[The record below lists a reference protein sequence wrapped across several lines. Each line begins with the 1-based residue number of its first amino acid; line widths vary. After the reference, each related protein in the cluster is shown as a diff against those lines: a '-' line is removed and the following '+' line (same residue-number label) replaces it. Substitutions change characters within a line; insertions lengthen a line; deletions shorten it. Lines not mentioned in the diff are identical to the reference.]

1 MLLACEPRW
10 HPNLRDQARPL
21 DAPPMTDHVTPS
33 PLSISVIYDADRR
46 RGSFE
51 IEEPTQNT
59 IWERLKQAAA
69 NLGADARIVDNVI
82 DLSWAGVLDILRDF
96 GTRDQQVAYNFRF
109 RPVGDAQPRIRE
121 YQEERRQ
128 VREAQGTLRLSISE
142 AEIETRLRALGFV
155 RELKWFQ
162 KRDLRRLLSL
172 QNGANFS
179 VPGAGKT
186 SVAFALTLLA
196 GGPEQ
201 YVLVVCPKSAFPTWA
216 GVVAE
221 CMDPALGSEPFQIL
235 SGSAYAI
242 EAALASG
249 ARRFVINYDMMIQI
263 PEVIAAFLARN
274 AVHLIL
280 DEAHRMK
287 AGEASQRGALLLNV
301 ASLPA
306 RRDILTG
313 TPMPQ
318 SPTDLVSQLN
328 FLWPGQGLGLEISRG
343 RLPREVLGDLYA
355 RTTKEELGLPPRTTR
370 FHQVEMGRGQLALYS
385 LVRSQALRQLSN
397 IRSGAIDFVS
407 ARRSV
412 MRLLQLSSN
421 PTLALRSITSD
432 IAGVNS
438 GLVDQVLEDGPSPKM
453 RAVASM
459 ARDLARQ
466 GRKSV
471 IWTIFTDTIEQ
482 MAAGLA
488 DLNPVTIYGAIPS
501 GDAANPHTREGR
513 LRRIHEDPS
522 CMLMI
527 ANPAAAGEGISLHK
541 AVHEALYLDRSYV
554 STHFLQ
560 SIDRIHRLGL
570 DPDVVTNVH
579 IFQTKAPQGL
589 GCIDHSVSRRLGQKI
604 RALQQ
609 LLDDRDL
616 HQVAYDEENS
626 EEPIEYDVE
635 FQDLV
640 DLVEELEGKLRFDE
654 DEAE

>member
-1 MLLACEPRW
+1 MDNRAT
-10 HPNLRDQARPL
+10 H
-21 DAPPMTDHVTPS
+21 S
-33 PLSISVIYDADRR
+33 PLTVSIAYDADRR
-46 RGSFE
+46 RG
-51 IEEPTQNT
+51 ILAIAQPTQNT

-69 NLGADARIVDNVI
+69 GLGPDSRIVDNSI
-82 DLSWAGVLDILRDF
+82 ELSWAGVLDILRDF
-96 GTRDQQVAYNFRF
+96 GTREQQLAHNFRF
-109 RPVGDAQPRIRE
+109 RAEGDAQRRIRE
-121 YQEERRQ
+121 YQQDRQ
-128 VREAQGTLRLSISE
+128 KVREAQGTLKLVISDEEITRRLT
-142 AEIETRLRALGFV
+142 AFGFK

-186 SVAFALTLLA
+186 TVTLALQLLS
-196 GGPEQ
+196 GGADQ
-201 YVLVVCPKSAFPTWA
+201 RVLVVCPKSAFLAWA
-216 GVVAE
+216 SVVSE
-221 CMDPALGSEPFQIL
+221 CMDPSHHAEPFRIL
-235 SGSAYAI
+235 SGNAYAI
-242 EAALASG
+242 EAALAG
-249 ARRFVINYDMMIQI
+249 DGRRFVINYDMMIQI
-263 PEVIAAFLARN
+263 PEIIASFLSRTS
-274 AVHLIL
+274 VHVIL
-280 DEAHRMK
+280 DESHRMK
-287 AGEASQRGALLLNV
+287 AGEASQRGALLLNLS
-301 ASLPA
+301 SLPV

-318 SPTDLVSQLN
+318 SPSDLVSQLN

-343 RLPREVLGDLYA
+343 RLPREVLGDLYV
-355 RTTKEELGLPPRTTR
+355 RTTKDELGLPKRITK
-370 FHQVEMGRGQLALYS
+370 FHQVEMGRGQLALYG

-397 IRSGAIDFVS
+397 IRAGDIDFVN

-421 PTLALRSITSD
+421 PTLALRSITAD
-432 IAGVNS
+432 ITGVNS

-453 RAVASM
+453 RAVAAM
-459 ARDLARQ
+459 ARDLAKQ
-466 GRKSV
+466 GRKCV

-482 MAAGLA
+482 LAAGLA
-488 DLNPVTIYGAIPS
+488 DLNPVTLYGAIPS
-501 GDAANPHTREGR
+501 GSADDPNSREGR
-513 LRRIHEDPS
+513 IRRIHEDPS
-522 CMLMI
+522 CMLLI
-527 ANPAAAGEGISLHK
+527 ANPAAAGEGISLHM
-541 AVHEALYLDRSYV
+541 ACHEAIYLDRSYV

-570 DPDVVTNVH
+570 PPDVITNVH

-589 GCIDHSVSRRLGQKI
+589 GCIDHSVSRRLGLKI

-626 EEPIEYDVE
+626 EEPIEYDVD

-654 DEAE
+654 DEGA

>member
-1 MLLACEPRW
+1 MNDLAAS
-10 HPNLRDQARPL
+10 QA
-21 DAPPMTDHVTPS
+21 
-33 PLSISVIYDADRR
+33 PLSVSITYDAGRR
-46 RGSFE
+46 RGAFE
-51 IEEPTQNT
+51 IEGPTQNT

-69 NLGADARIVDNVI
+69 NLGSDSRIIENVI
-82 DLSWAGVLDILRDF
+82 DVTWAGVLDILRDF
-96 GTRDQQVAYNFRF
+96 GTKDQQLAHNFRF
-109 RPVGDAQPRIRE
+109 RPHGEAKQRVRE
-121 YQEERRQ
+121 YQEERKK
-128 VREAQGTLRLSISE
+128 VREAQGTLKLSITE
-142 AEIETRLRALGFV
+142 AEIETRLKALGFV

-186 SVAFALTLLA
+186 TVTLALHLLNS
-196 GGPEQ
+196 GPEQ
-201 YVLVVCPKSAFPTWA
+201 HILVISPKSAFPAWLD
-216 GVVAE
+216 VVDE
-221 CMDPALGSEPFQIL
+221 CMDEAHRDEPFHIL

-242 EAALASG
+242 EAALAG
-249 ARRFVINYDMMIQI
+249 GGRRFAINYDMMIQI
-263 PEVIAAFLARN
+263 PEIIAAYLARHS
-274 AVHLIL
+274 VHLVL

-287 AGEASQRGALLLNV
+287 AGEASQRGALLLNL

-343 RLPREVLGDLYA
+343 RLPRDVLGDLYA
-355 RTTKEELGLPPRTTR
+355 RTTKDELGLPKRTTL

-397 IRSGAIDFVS
+397 IRAGAIDFVS

-421 PTLALRSITSD
+421 PTLALRAITGD

-438 GLVDQVLEDGPSPKM
+438 GLVDQVLEDGASPKM
-453 RAVASM
+453 RSVAAM
-459 ARDLARQ
+459 ARQLAKQ

-488 DLNPVTIYGAIPS
+488 DLNPVTLYGAIPS
-501 GDAANPHTREGR
+501 GDPNDPNTREGR
-513 LRRIHEDPS
+513 IRRIHEDPS
-522 CMLMI
+522 CMVLI
-527 ANPAAAGEGISLHK
+527 ANPAAAGEGINLHM

-560 SIDRIHRLGL
+560 SVDRIHRLGL
-570 DPDVVTNVH
+570 PPDVVTNVH

-609 LLDDRDL
+609 LLDDKDL
-616 HQVAYDEENS
+616 HQVAFDEENS

-640 DLVEELEGKLRFDE
+640 DLVEELEGKLSFDE
-654 DEAE
+654 EEGQ

>member
-1 MLLACEPRW
+1 MNDRAT
-10 HPNLRDQARPL
+10 QA
-21 DAPPMTDHVTPS
+21 
-33 PLSISVIYDADRR
+33 PLSVSIIYDPSRR
-46 RGSFE
+46 RGVLE
-51 IEEPTQNT
+51 IASPTQNT

-69 NLGADARIVDNVI
+69 NLGGDARIVENVI
-82 DLSWAGVLDILRDF
+82 DVSWAGVLDILRDF
-96 GTRDQQVAYNFRF
+96 GTKDQQLAHNFRF
-109 RPVGDAQPRIRE
+109 RPIGEAQQRIRE
-121 YQEERRQ
+121 YQEERRK
-128 VREAQGTLRLSISE
+128 VREAQGTLRLSITE
-142 AEIETRLRALGFV
+142 VEIEARLKALGFA

-172 QNGANFS
+172 ENGANFS

-186 SVAFALTLLA
+186 TVALALHLLNS
-196 GGPEQ
+196 ESDQ
-201 YVLVVCPKSAFPTWA
+201 HVLVVCPKSAFPAWT

-221 CMDPALGSEPFQIL
+221 CMDAAHASEPFQIL

-242 EAALASG
+242 EVALAG
-249 ARRFVINYDMMIQI
+249 GGKRFVINYDMMIQI
-263 PEVIAAFLARN
+263 PEVIASYLARHS
-274 AVHLIL
+274 VHLIL

-287 AGEASQRGALLLNV
+287 AGEASQRGALLLNL

-306 RRDILTG
+306 RRDIMTG

-318 SPTDLVSQLN
+318 SPSDLVSQLN

-343 RLPREVLGDLYA
+343 RLPRDVLGDLYV
-355 RTTKEELGLPPRTTR
+355 RTTKDELGLPIRNTK

-421 PTLALRSITSD
+421 PTLALRAITSD

-438 GLVDQVLEDGPSPKM
+438 GIVDQVLEDGPSPKM
-453 RAVASM
+453 RAVATM
-459 ARDLARQ
+459 ARDLAKQ

-488 DLNPVTIYGAIPS
+488 NLNPVTLYGAIPS
-501 GDAANPHTREGR
+501 GDPDDAHTREGR
-513 LRRIHEDPS
+513 IRRIHEDPS
-522 CMLMI
+522 CMVMI
-527 ANPAAAGEGISLHK
+527 ANPAAAGEGISLHM
-541 AVHEALYLDRSYV
+541 ACHEALYIDRSYV

-570 DPDVVTNVH
+570 PPDVVTNIH

-640 DLVEELEGKLRFDE
+640 DLVAELEGRLQFDE
-654 DEAE
+654 DEGQ